1 MGVDRGAG
9 GRPRQP
15 RQHMVFVYNT
25 YNQYHSYDMVT
36 IPYHSMV
43 DDRVLWYGTNITIR
57 VNQQKNTELGA
68 STVTTHRAP
77 NINLFLPNVTVRWFV

>member
-15 RQHMVFVYNT
+15 RQHMVFVYT
-25 YNQYHSYDMVT
+25 TKSYGMVPYGYHT
-36 IPYHSMV
+36 IPYH
-43 DDRVLWYGTNITIR
+43 TNITIR